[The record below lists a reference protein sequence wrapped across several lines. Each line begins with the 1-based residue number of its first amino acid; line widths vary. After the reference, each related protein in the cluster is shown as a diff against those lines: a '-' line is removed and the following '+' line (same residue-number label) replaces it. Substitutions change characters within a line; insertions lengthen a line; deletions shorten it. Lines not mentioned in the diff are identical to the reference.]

1 MDGMK
6 KKTNPVIRYKTYIIK
21 LGRNSRHVIIM
32 KIEIGKTYHNK
43 TLKFLLP
50 GLKLLG
56 TDFRAKLNSV
66 HSLALEFT
74 IPL

>member
-1 MDGMK
+1 MHEEEKLIQLSGTK
-6 KKTNPVIRYKTYIIK
+6 PILLK

-50 GLKLLG
+50 SLKLLG
-56 TDFRAKLNSV
+56 TDFRQNLI
-66 HSLALEFT
+66 LFIL
-74 IPL
+74 